1 MTNLRTVARPDP
13 ASPPCRGGLY
23 QGFEAYRTHSDG
35 VLRDALKTSL
45 VVFDTNVLLNLYR
58 YNDQTRASIIEVM
71 AALQER
77 LWIPHQVLEEFWR
90 NRERALTDP
99 LGQVRQ
105 SSAELE
111 KLRSAAVDQLRM
123 WVNRAALS
131 ADASGRVEQ
140 HLCMAFEEAQ
150 SLLDDLIDERAIQR
164 ARSTQHDPVLSLIET
179 VLDGRVGPPMSER
192 DHAAAVKEG
201 QRRAAAGEPPGFADE
216 GKSSR
221 GNEGAAG
228 DYLVWEQVLVEASS
242 RAVSSVVFVT
252 GDVKRDWWRYEG
264 GNARGPRVELAR
276 EMGQRC
282 GAHLYMI
289 RPDKLLELA
298 DALAVSVRPGSVEDV
313 ERTTRIEKVDEPDD
327 EPTGWTR
334 EALDVLLRRLS
345 VQAPVQ
351 EATIR
356 FAADQG
362 GFIGRDDVYRLGEYE
377 PTRQLKGF
385 TRPVNRLVQEL
396 RDSGDIPEGAADV
409 LAPVY
414 DRGTHGFGWADGF
427 RVPNEIVA
435 LLNG

>member
-1 MTNLRTVARPDP
+1 MARPDT
-13 ASPPCRGGLY
+13 ASSARRRGLY
-23 QGFEAYRTHSDG
+23 QGFEAYRTHSDDE
-35 VLRDALKTSL
+35 LKNALKASL

-58 YNDQTRASIIEVM
+58 YNDETRASIIDVM
-71 AALQER
+71 KALRER
-77 LWIPHQVLEEFWR
+77 LWLPHQVLEEFWR

-105 SSAELE
+105 CSAELE

-131 ADASGRVEQ
+131 ADASDRVEQ
-140 HLCMAFEEAQ
+140 QLCTAFQEAQ
-150 SLLDDLIDERAIQR
+150 VLLDDLIDERAVQK
-164 ARSTQHDPVLSLIET
+164 ARNTQHDPVLSLIET
-179 VLDGRVGPPMSER
+179 VLEGRVGPPLSEQ
-192 DHAAAVKEG
+192 DYAAAVKEG

-216 GKSSR
+216 RKSSR
-221 GNEGAAG
+221 GFEGAAG

-242 RAVSSVVFVT
+242 REVSSVVFVT

-276 EMGQRC
+276 EMEQRC
-282 GAHLYMI
+282 GAHLFMI

-298 DALAVSVRPGSVEDV
+298 DALAVSIRPGSVEDV
-313 ERTTRIEKVDEPDD
+313 ERTTRLEEPEVPDD
-327 EPTGWTR
+327 TPTGWTR
-334 EALDVLLRRLS
+334 EALDLLLRRLA

-356 FAADQG
+356 FAAEQG

-385 TRPVNRLVQEL
+385 TRPVNRIVQEL

-409 LAPVY
+409 MAPVY
-414 DRGTHGFGWADGF
+414 DQGTHGFGWADGF
-427 RVPNEIVA
+427 RVLNEVVA
-435 LLNG
+435 LLSD